1 MNDEIRE
8 VIKEVCIDTGSPV
21 VLLHYYETAQD
32 VMTAKEIRLSS
43 GGETRLQCLGKYLER
58 VNAYMSERVVC
69 QLVLGYVDNQLE
81 EQAGKIMRENK
92 RREQQRCVPIPPTPQ
107 HLLLFLHCFQLRVI
121 FHSLLSLL
129 LFLFLNIL
137 SLLLL
142 FLLLLSLLLLFL
154 FLSILLLLVLLLSLL
169 LPFLFLLLNIILHQ
183 FLLFIIHKPQRRTIV

>member
-1 MNDEIRE
+1 MRLSSIDLRNDVKKDYGDLMNDEIRE

-107 HLLLFLHCFQLRVI
+107 QPPSLPPLLFEPKPTQPTHDQRQNQLLPYPNSP
-121 FHSLLSLL
+121 HPHNSLLRPQLTMLPHSEGSESLRIPIP
-129 LFLFLNIL
+129 LN
-137 SLLLL
+137 S
-142 FLLLLSLLLLFL
+142 
-154 FLSILLLLVLLLSLL
+154 
-169 LPFLFLLLNIILHQ
+169 
-183 FLLFIIHKPQRRTIV
+183 